1 MTPNDFIS
9 HLRQLQQESP
19 EAVTSWFLEH
29 PGLGELLDRQGQGDA
44 RLLLISEHADQ
55 FYSVERGYGK
65 GVKPADYLQ
74 EFASYTHSHQD
85 SLPAFLS
92 VLTRPREL
100 TRKQLRQILWELD
113 LAGFSEANLA
123 TAWRELTN
131 QEIAAHIVGYI
142 RQAAIGDPLLPY
154 DQRVD
159 AALQRL
165 LATHAWST
173 PQRQWL
179 QRIATQTKV
188 NGIVD
193 REAIDDPDQLFRRE
207 GGGFAR
213 LDRLFDGTLQ
223 SVLETFNDFIWQ
235 RAA

>member
-1 MTPNDFIS
+1 M
-9 HLRQLQQESP
+9 
-19 EAVTSWFLEH
+19 
-29 PGLGELLDRQGQGDA
+29 
-44 RLLLISEHADQ
+44 
-55 FYSVERGYGK
+55 
-65 GVKPADYLQ
+65 
-74 EFASYTHSHQD
+74 
-85 SLPAFLS
+85 
-92 VLTRPREL
+92 
-100 TRKQLRQILWELD
+100 
-113 LAGFSEANLA
+113 
-123 TAWRELTN
+123 
-131 QEIAAHIVGYI
+131 
-142 RQAAIGDPLLPY
+142 
-154 DQRVD
+154 D